1 MHRLIVM
8 LIVTVLTPSV
18 FAQSLADVAKKEK
31 ERRAELAK
39 APSQTITDVELRR
52 AGGPA
57 TSSTVSTE
65 AEPDSENGTS
75 DDASSEASASAES
88 AAVPVEQDPTETRE
102 YWQDRLRTVDQRIA
116 SLEGELQSPE
126 MTADPR
132 GAARRQRL
140 ESQLTAARS
149 QRQGIVDEGR
159 RAGVPPG
166 WLR

>member
-1 MHRLIVM
+1 MQRLIVM

-18 FAQSLADVAKKEK
+18 FAQSLADVAKREK
-31 ERRAELAK
+31 ERRADLAK

-65 AEPDSENGTS
+65 PDSENGTS
-75 DDASSEASASAES
+75 DDASSEASSSAES
-88 AAVPVEQDPTETRE
+88 AAAPAEQDPTETRE